1 MSKLRRI
8 VMTLA
13 AVMATAGLLSACG
26 ESSLTQSNSSSSS
39 SQRISQSTSSS
50 SSSQNS
56 TGENQSSASSRP
68 GNSANFGG
76 IDSQTIAHLAS
87 LNYQPG
93 QSAIVQVNN
102 GKSTL
107 NPNSWQTNHV
117 IYSNLDQLN
126 RTSSPNT
133 AFLEARNKANE
144 SLRVRQTVDPTG
156 WHNNHGRTQIYNRG
170 HMIAYS
176 VSAGISQTGQ
186 YDPNSVS
193 GDQNNPKNL
202 FTQTAF
208 SNQKLQTIY
217 ESKVRHAIEQGQKV
231 IYQVTPI
238 FRGNELMARGV
249 NLQAVSTDG
258 SLNFNVYIFNVQPG
272 YSFNYQNG
280 SSQVDQG
287 MRVPTPVNAPRFNNQ
302 NNY

>member
-26 ESSLTQSNSSSSS
+26 ESSLPQSNSSSSG
-39 SQRISQSTSSS
+39 SQSTSSS

-68 GNSANFGG
+68 GNSANFGD

-117 IYSNLDQLN
+117 IHSNLDQLN
-126 RTSSPNT
+126 RTSLTN
-133 AFLEARNKANE
+133 
-144 SLRVRQTVDPTG
+144 
-156 WHNNHGRTQIYNRG
+156 
-170 HMIAYS
+170 
-176 VSAGISQTGQ
+176 
-186 YDPNSVS
+186 
-193 GDQNNPKNL
+193 
-202 FTQTAF
+202 
-208 SNQKLQTIY
+208 
-217 ESKVRHAIEQGQKV
+217 
-231 IYQVTPI
+231 
-238 FRGNELMARGV
+238 
-249 NLQAVSTDG
+249 
-258 SLNFNVYIFNVQPG
+258 
-272 YSFNYQNG
+272 
-280 SSQVDQG
+280 
-287 MRVPTPVNAPRFNNQ
+287 
-302 NNY
+302 